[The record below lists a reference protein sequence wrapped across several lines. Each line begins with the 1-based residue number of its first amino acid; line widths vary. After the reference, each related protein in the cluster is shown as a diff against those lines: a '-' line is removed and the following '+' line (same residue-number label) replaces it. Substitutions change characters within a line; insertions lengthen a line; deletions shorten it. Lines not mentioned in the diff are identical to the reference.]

1 MRGAGAG
8 VIAIALAILVGS
20 WSVARADGELTVR
33 GMYYKEPRTRVVQ
46 PMLDATFDVG
56 ERATGDAHFLVDAI
70 TSASAA
76 SGAGGV
82 SFTEKRYE
90 AGAGYLRTLGRFR
103 LGGTA
108 KYSTE
113 PDYQAL
119 YGALHGEV
127 DLFDKNVT
135 VNLTLGAGHDNVDNS
150 GVGPMAPRREGTLD
164 TMLASIGVSQIVSE
178 HGLVALSYDLIH
190 QGGFQQNAYRLV
202 SVSAGGGMLVNEKHP
217 DVRTRQA
224 LAASIK
230 WYFPSITTTVIGQ
243 YRFYADDWDLHAHT
257 PELRVVKDFGD
268 WVSVGARYRYHA
280 QDAADFFRET
290 YLEVTPDITADVK
303 LSAFDSHLVG
313 GRVEVTGGAFGLG
326 GRFEQTRAELVGE
339 YVVQHNSFGN
349 ALVSYVALVVPL
361 EY

>member
-8 VIAIALAILVGS
+8 VIALAILIASSAV
-20 WSVARADGELTVR
+20 VRADGELTVR

-76 SGAGGV
+76 SGAGG
-82 SFTEKRYE
+82 SAFTEKRYE
-90 AGAGYLRTLGRFR
+90 AGAGYLRQLSRFR
-103 LGGTA
+103 LGGSA

-127 DLFDKNVT
+127 DLFDKNFT
-135 VNLTLGAGHDNVDNS
+135 INLTLGAGHDNVDNS
-150 GVGPMAPRREGTLD
+150 GLGPMAPRREGTLD
-164 TMLASIGVSQIVSE
+164 TLLASVAVSQIVGE
-178 HGLVALSYDLIH
+178 HGVVALSYDLIH
-190 QGGFQQNAYRLV
+190 LDGFQQNAYRLV

-224 LAASIK
+224 LAASLK
-230 WYFPSITTTVIGQ
+230 WYFPSIATTVVGQ
-243 YRFYADDWDLHAHT
+243 YRFYTDDWDVHAHT

-268 WVSVGARYRYHA
+268 WVTVGARYRYHH
-280 QDAADFFRET
+280 QDAADFYRDT
-290 YLEVTPDITADVK
+290 YTAVTPDISADVK
-303 LSAFDSHLVG
+303 LSAFDSHLIG

-326 GRFEQTRAELVGE
+326 GRFEETRAELVGE